1 MTPQLP
7 LVLASSSP
15 RRLDLMR
22 EAGLSFE
29 VMAAQV
35 EEAHDA
41 RAPLD
46 ILTRANAV
54 LKASWV
60 ADRRPGQWVI
70 GADTL
75 VAIDGQALGK
85 PADLD
90 EARRTL
96 ALLSGR
102 THEVVTAVCLIHKDR
117 GLRREFLETTHVTF
131 LPLTAGEIDTYLQL
145 INPLDKAGSY
155 AAQEH
160 GDKIIA
166 KVEGSWTNVVGLPME
181 RLLEELGELMVEG

>member
-1 MTPQLP
+1 
-7 LVLASSSP
+7 
-15 RRLDLMR
+15 MR
-22 EAGLSFE
+22 EAGLTFE
-29 VMAAQV
+29 VMASQV
-35 EEAHDA
+35 EEAHDE

-85 PADLD
+85 PADSA
-90 EARRTL
+90 EACRMLTM
-96 ALLSGR
+96 LSGR
-102 THEVVTAVCLIHKDR
+102 THEVVTAVCLIHKDS
-117 GLRREFLETTHVTF
+117 GQRREFLETTRVTF
-131 LPLTAGEIDTYLQL
+131 LPLTPGEIDAYLQL

-166 KVEGSWTNVVGLPME
+166 SVEGSWTNVVGLPME
-181 RLLEELGELMVEG
+181 RLLEELEQLGEGS

>member
-1 MTPQLP
+1 MNSLP

-22 EAGLSFE
+22 EAGLEFE
-29 VMAAQV
+29 VVAAQV
-35 EEAHDA
+35 EEEHDE

-60 ADRRPGQWVI
+60 ADHRPDQWVI

-75 VAIDGQALGK
+75 VAINGKALGK
-85 PADLD
+85 PADLP
-90 EARRTL
+90 EARRMIRLL
-96 ALLSGR
+96 AGR
-102 THEVVTAVCLIHKDR
+102 THEVVTAVCLIHKNRD
-117 GLRREFLETTHVTF
+117 LRHEFLETTRVTF
-131 LPLTAGEIDTYLQL
+131 LPLTPEEIDNYLQL
-145 INPLDKAGSY
+145 INPLDKAGAY

-160 GDKIIA
+160 GEKIIA
-166 KVEGSWTNVVGLPME
+166 KTEGSMTNVIGLPME
-181 RLLEELGELMVEG
+181 RLLEELKRAGALE